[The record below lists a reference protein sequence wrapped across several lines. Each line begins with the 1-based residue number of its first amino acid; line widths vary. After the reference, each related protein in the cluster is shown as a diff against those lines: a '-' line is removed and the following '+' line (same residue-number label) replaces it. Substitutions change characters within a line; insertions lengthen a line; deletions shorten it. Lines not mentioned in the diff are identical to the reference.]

1 MLLSVLAGTALAL
14 PADLLDP
21 FAVRNQSPV
30 IQVCGLP
37 VWYGNG
43 SLKPGEWEALV
54 SRDVASHFFRNSN
67 DPEYLLFDGESD
79 RFALALRRR
88 F

>member
-1 MLLSVLAGTALAL
+1 
-14 PADLLDP
+14 
-21 FAVRNQSPV
+21 VRNQSPV
-30 IQVCGLP
+30 IQVYGLP

-43 SLKPGEWEALV
+43 SLKPGKWEGLV
-54 SRDVASHFFRNSN
+54 SLDVASHSFRNSN
-67 DPEYLLFDGESD
+67 NPEYLLFDGESD